1 MSLPA
6 DIDVVVRRLNTAL
19 DQLEAA
25 SHRRAQHEAARAN
38 LEEELNILQDDRSR
52 LAVELDGALARGK
65 SVSLASHEV
74 ARRLERASAT
84 IRVVLGE
91 ADPVN

>member
-6 DIDVVVRRLNTAL
+6 DMDQVLKRLNAAL

-25 SHRRAQHEAARAN
+25 AHRRAQHAAARAN

-52 LAVELDGALARGK
+52 LAVELDGTLARGK
-65 SVSLASHEV
+65 SVSLASEEV
-74 ARRLERASAT
+74 AKRLARASAT
-84 IRVVLGE
+84 IRMVLGE
-91 ADPVN
+91 AGPSN